1 MNHQTN
7 PVDIRSGSNSVFH
20 VTFTVFFK
28 NKAEIKRPLWPFP
41 NRSKIDKMDAVVG
54 RFFARFFNQG
64 SRDKTLGPDLA
75 GIRPKKVEIL
85 ERARPVTNEHE
96 SIGSFVTLN

>member
-7 PVDIRSGSNSVFH
+7 PVDIRSGSNSVIH

-28 NKAEIKRPLWPFP
+28 NKNEIKRPFP
-41 NRSKIDKMDAVVG
+41 NWSKIDKMAAVVG

-64 SRDKTLGPDLA
+64 SRDKTLGPDWT
-75 GIRPKKVEIL
+75 GIRPKK
-85 ERARPVTNEHE
+85 
-96 SIGSFVTLN
+96 